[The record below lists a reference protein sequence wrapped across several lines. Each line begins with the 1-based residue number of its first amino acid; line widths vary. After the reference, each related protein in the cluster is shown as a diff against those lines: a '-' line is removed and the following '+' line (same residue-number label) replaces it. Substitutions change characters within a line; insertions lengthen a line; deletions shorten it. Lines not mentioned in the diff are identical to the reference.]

1 MGVSK
6 VDSRKISLILLT
18 FILTTTLITACAD
31 DKGATADTL
40 ADSSSAGTAAET
52 EGYNATNVLDH
63 IKSENYGGYALS
75 ILTTN
80 NINSSLPARTAPDDT
95 LTGDIVNDALFNR
108 DRMVEQKFN
117 ISIGYILAPYDGGDI
132 LNRAKKSIT
141 AGDDEFD
148 FVIGDIANVCTGL
161 ANGYAADMV
170 NVPNLDFEKPWWNSY
185 INSSTKI
192 AGHNYYAI
200 GDISPRNMSSAY
212 IMMFSLDLFDDY
224 GYTYPYQTV
233 RDGNWTLDRMSELI
247 KNTAQDL
254 DGDGKMTLKDFY
266 GMISDGT
273 TDWCLY
279 IGCGGTFVE
288 LDEDNMLKI
297 SCNTEKAEAIVS
309 KLGSFYE
316 SPDVEKLQDSL
327 YGPGERFMNRQGL
340 FLPYTAVNLSMFTDC
355 EMDFGILPLPK
366 LDESQEKYRTFANF
380 WCLVGTVIPKTCSDP
395 DRTGMLIEA
404 MTALSRY
411 TSTEAGYNVT
421 LLVKQTRDEESIEML
436 KLATDNLVLE
446 LGALYD
452 WGGMKNMMETC
463 IRKNTSFQAKFAS
476 IESKVAAQI
485 EKLIEEYTEK

>member
-6 VDSRKISLILLT
+6 VDNRKISLILLA

-273 TDWCLY
+273 TGWCLY
-279 IGCGGTFVE
+279 IRLRRHF
-288 LDEDNMLKI
+288 
-297 SCNTEKAEAIVS
+297 
-309 KLGSFYE
+309 
-316 SPDVEKLQDSL
+316 
-327 YGPGERFMNRQGL
+327 R
-340 FLPYTAVNLSMFTDC
+340 
-355 EMDFGILPLPK
+355 
-366 LDESQEKYRTFANF
+366 
-380 WCLVGTVIPKTCSDP
+380 
-395 DRTGMLIEA
+395 
-404 MTALSRY
+404 
-411 TSTEAGYNVT
+411 
-421 LLVKQTRDEESIEML
+421 
-436 KLATDNLVLE
+436 
-446 LGALYD
+446 
-452 WGGMKNMMETC
+452 
-463 IRKNTSFQAKFAS
+463 
-476 IESKVAAQI
+476 
-485 EKLIEEYTEK
+485 